1 MSSIDRRAGQF
12 FLEVATLLYD
22 DLARRAECDG
32 ANEALVRRQAS
43 AARRLVNLIDRHG
56 DEHWKE
62 QKGRL
67 CSEVGR
73 YSA

>member
-1 MSSIDRRAGQF
+1 
-12 FLEVATLLYD
+12 
-22 DLARRAECDG
+22 
-32 ANEALVRRQAS
+32 LVRRQAS

-73 YSA
+73 YRA